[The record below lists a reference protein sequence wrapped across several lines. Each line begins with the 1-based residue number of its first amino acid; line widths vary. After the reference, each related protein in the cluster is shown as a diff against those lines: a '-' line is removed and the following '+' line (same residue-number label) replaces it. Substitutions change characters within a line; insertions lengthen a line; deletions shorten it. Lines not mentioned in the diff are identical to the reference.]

1 MCCPR
6 IIFSGVVVLLWMQR
20 AALADPILLDDFSTN
35 LTLSNVQFFALN
47 ADGSINPTGSTS
59 GSAISNLFKRV
70 QLAPGNMA
78 RWNDGSIASPAAG
91 VLGGVRSVEIRNGTS
106 SNQTSNFKI
115 FNGVMEVDSPSANML
130 CLSCLM
136 YDFGSSPKDFS
147 SVGTILLDFTNFDQS
162 ARSHVRLSVY
172 ISDGVNT
179 ASGVIDTSTAVVGLN
194 RFYLMGLNRW
204 DWVNKSSVRS
214 VRLDFTTV
222 NPGVDFKLTSVA
234 FSHAPE
240 PSTFGV
246 IALILGIPTG
256 FRALRERRKWKLGGL
271 LSSAGNLNAVS

>member
-1 MCCPR
+1 
-6 IIFSGVVVLLWMQR
+6 MQR
-20 AALADPILLDDFSTN
+20 AALADSILLDDFSTN

-47 ADGSINPTGSTS
+47 ADGSINPTGNTS
-59 GSAISNLFKRV
+59 GSTISNLFKRV

-78 RWNDGSIASPAAG
+78 RWNDGSVASPAAG

-106 SNQTSNFKI
+106 SNQASNFKI
-115 FNGVMEVDSPSANML
+115 INGVMDVDSPSANML

-162 ARSHVRLSVY
+162 ARSHVRLSLYV
-172 ISDGVNT
+172 SDGVNT

-222 NPGVDFKLTSVA
+222 NPGVDFKLNSVA
-234 FSHAPE
+234 FTHAPE
-240 PSTFGV
+240 PGTFGV
-246 IALILGIPTG
+246 IALVLGVPVG
-256 FRALRERRKWKLGGL
+256 FRAITKRRKRSQTGS
-271 LSSAGNLNAVS
+271 LSSAGIFHAVS